1 MRRGN
6 REVDDEKGG
15 KIQQSDINGK
25 EDEGVREDNR
35 ERRTSKCAYSCLV
48 IRKETQEGR
57 KESRIERIGNKKIRS
72 GRKNQNKDRVEWGGG
87 GGRGLSHTST

>member
-15 KIQQSDINGK
+15 KIEQSDINGK

-35 ERRTSKCAYSCLV
+35 ERRTLKCA
-48 IRKETQEGR
+48 
-57 KESRIERIGNKKIRS
+57 
-72 GRKNQNKDRVEWGGG
+72 
-87 GGRGLSHTST
+87 